1 MTSLETLNLNLT
13 KITDAGLAHLK
24 NLKNL
29 KSLSLE
35 QTKVTREAAEQLRKA
50 MPNCKVKRL

>member
-1 MTSLETLNLNLT
+1 LE
-13 KITDAGLAHLK
+13 HLK
-24 NLKNL
+24 TLKNL

-50 MPNCKVKRL
+50 LPNCKIKRT

>member
-1 MTSLETLNLNLT
+1 LR
-13 KITDAGLAHLK
+13 HLK

-35 QTKVTREAAEQLRKA
+35 QTKVTRDAAEQLRQA
-50 MPNCKVKRL
+50 LPNCKVKRT